1 MQTKHTAENTEA
13 SAVKVTRNFK
23 ATKELIYHY
32 SHFSPNYKK
41 IINIL
46 DDIDV
51 VRALG
56 ILSAATHLFKMKYEE
71 IKNESSK

>member
-1 MQTKHTAENTEA
+1 MTSNTHTNTKA
-13 SAVKVTRNFK
+13 SVVKVTRNFK

-71 IKNESSK
+71 IKNESAK

>member
-1 MQTKHTAENTEA
+1 MQTEHTLKNTEA

-23 ATKELIYHY
+23 ATKELVYHY

-41 IINIL
+41 IIKIL
-46 DDIDV
+46 DEIDV

-56 ILSAATHLFKMKYEE
+56 VLSAATHLFKMKYEDM
-71 IKNESSK
+71 KSESSK